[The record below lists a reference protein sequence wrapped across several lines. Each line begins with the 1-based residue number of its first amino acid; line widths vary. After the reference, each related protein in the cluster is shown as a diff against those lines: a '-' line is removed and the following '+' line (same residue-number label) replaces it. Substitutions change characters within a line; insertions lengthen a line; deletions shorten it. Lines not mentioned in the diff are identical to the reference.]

1 MPRITTLMSGAAIYI
16 YADDY
21 TPPHFHVRGT
31 QSNAQVRIDTLEVTA
46 GTISRRDRSEA
57 IAYATG
63 NRDLLIEKWREFN
76 ERD

>member
-31 QSNAQVRIDTLEVTA
+31 HSNAQVRIDTLEVTA

-57 IAYATG
+57 IAYATV